1 MNKFTHLLIIVLL
14 GMFSQF
20 VMGQVERSQLTSC
33 LENREPTDN
42 LEGLVQGQND
52 KIQRV
57 YFLRKSL
64 ARKMAR

>member
-1 MNKFTHLLIIVLL
+1 
-14 GMFSQF
+14 MFSQF
-20 VMGQVERSQLTSC
+20 VIGHVECSQLTSSIK
-33 LENREPTDN
+33 NREPTDN

-52 KIQRV
+52 KMQRV